1 MENQQRQEQQGSDKI
16 QKEFDTLVS
25 QVIAL
30 FKGPEVFKKEKVKN
44 SDTDAIVEELLAERK
59 KAFNTTFKTKLG
71 DLLNS
76 KMEFEKVKA
85 AAEKELKDKVTNQQK
100 KFIEEAKNL
109 FKMVENIKDIEKSYK
124 LSLSQVTEAVKQ
136 EEVTGNQEE
145 TN

>member
-1 MENQQRQEQQGSDKI
+1 MENQQGQEQQGSDKI